1 MEGLDSLKQ
10 ALAGI
15 IQKIDK
21 LSGPGRPK
29 LPEGVEG
36 AKEEDENEVEE
47 KSGLDLELGESA
59 AHEAGESKEFEAG
72 EDEEAAEAGA
82 SEESES
88 EEEDEDK
95 DELDMIFAKAKKK

>member
-29 LPEGVEG
+29 APEGVEG
-36 AKEEDENEVEE
+36 AEVDEEMPVE
-47 KSGLDLELGESA
+47 KSGLDTEMGGLEGEP
-59 AHEAGESKEFEAG
+59 EVGGLDVEIEMEPKEGE
-72 EDEEAAEAGA
+72 EEM
-82 SEESES
+82 SEEGSES
-88 EEEDEDK
+88 EDP
-95 DELDMIFAKAKKK
+95 LDAIFKKAQKK

>member
-47 KSGLDLELGESA
+47 KSGLVLEMGGGEES
-59 AHEAGESKEFEAG
+59 EASESPESEAS
-72 EDEEAAEAGA
+72 ENEAEAEMG
-82 SEESES
+82 EQEES
-88 EEEDEDK
+88 EEEDEGK